1 MTDKPSSPSS
11 FKQWRKRNRQRLQST
26 ALLLAVLSP
35 FGLYAALQAGLGW
48 VAIAC
53 FTLVALAELLT
64 IFSA

>member
-11 FKQWRKRNRQRLQST
+11 FSKWRKRNRQRLQST

-35 FGLYAALQAGLGW
+35 FGLYVALQAGLGW